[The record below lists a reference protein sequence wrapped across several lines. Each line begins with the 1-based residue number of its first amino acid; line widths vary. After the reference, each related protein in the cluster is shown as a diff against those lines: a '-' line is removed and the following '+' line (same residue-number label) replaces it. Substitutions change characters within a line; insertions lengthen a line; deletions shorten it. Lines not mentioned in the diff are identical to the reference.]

1 MGYPFIALYGAFPP
15 HRRSVYL
22 ALDHKVDGGQSGL
35 DILVNNIV
43 VGGGEYF
50 NRYSLLSEALGGV
63 QVLCTEVWDRRC
75 ASLRL
80 VLPPGHWPSGA
91 PAPVAHSLRLPAILW
106 ALLSSLRRHSCCMAS
121 ATVFGAAASSSG
133 MAGVKS
139 VTNRLYANS
148 FPNPFGCLL
157 ASLPTNHFS

>member
-50 NRYSLLSEALGGV
+50 NRYSLLSEAFGGV

-91 PAPVAHSLRLPAILW
+91 PALLLLRILCACPRSSGHYSL
-106 ALLSSLRRHSCCMAS
+106 HYVG
-121 ATVFGAAASSSG
+121 TAAAWHLLQSLELLLVPREWQVSSRSRI
-133 MAGVKS
+133 ACTQIRS
-139 VTNRLYANS
+139 PTRLAACS
-148 FPNPFGCLL
+148 HHC
-157 ASLPTNHFS
+157 